1 MLEDSEFTN
10 RVLRAELSKK
20 FPNKVDIKHGLDV
33 NKIKCVNNFPVY
45 NETDGF
51 KSNARPNV
59 DSFMFTSRQSK
70 YDVPASK
77 HTSVGQ
83 IQPYFYNKQYQGA
96 SRYSESNVRMKA
108 GAMSSLYGMPPDRDI
123 ILENPT
129 AQAMNLMGGQM
140 TEEKLRNHNFR
151 VEGSNDSSEIPGEFF
166 SDPRVVAIIEGGAPP
181 VVRVDNSVPMQESTE
196 PEAKSAEKTSRPI
209 QRKEDDI
216 VVEPAF
222 KKTTS
227 DKIEDAE
234 DANGYDA
241 KLFQLR
247 HQLDHLRAS
256 PNDQYTKMHKDISDT
271 LVKLKF
277 DKPDGKI
284 KLNSKFVEQVED
296 ILTEKR
302 KKKVKPNKE
311 HEHTDEGRRRK
322 YHMDSI
328 RESSDDEM
336 HFEKMN

>member
-1 MLEDSEFTN
+1 MLEDSIFTN
-10 RVLRAELSKK
+10 RVTREQLSKK
-20 FPNKVDIKHGLDV
+20 FPNKVNIGFGLDA
-33 NKIKCVNNFPVY
+33 NKIKGVDNFPIYKEAV
-45 NETDGF
+45 EF
-51 KSNARPNV
+51 HSKARSNI
-59 DSFMFTSRQSK
+59 DTYMFTSRQRE
-70 YDVPASK
+70 YDVVVPK
-77 HTSVGQ
+77 HTLSTRE
-83 IQPYFYNKQYQGA
+83 IRPYYFNNHMD
-96 SRYSESNVRMKA
+96 SITTESNEWMRPGV
-108 GAMSSLYGMPPDRDI
+108 MSSLYGLPPDKDI
-123 ILENPT
+123 IIENPT
-129 AQAMNLMGGQM
+129 AQAMNMMGGQM
-140 TEEKLRNHNFR
+140 TEEKMRNHIAR
-151 VEGSNDSSEIPGEFF
+151 KEGSSTASDDFF
-166 SDPRVVAIIEGGAPP
+166 KDPRVIEIIEGSAP
-181 VVRVDNSVPMQESTE
+181 VVDDSVPMQESTE
-196 PEAKSAEKTSRPI
+196 PEAESVKKTSRPT

-227 DKIEDAE
+227 DKIEEAE

-241 KLFQLR
+241 KLFQLK